1 MPENTSR
8 GYTYPIFT
16 DANSFPAQIQDLA
29 TDIDTDMQT
38 VFNRIVAGYNFAAC
52 SLQASGVNQS
62 VANNTDVT
70 ATYDTELY
78 DNAAMANL
86 GVSNTTIN
94 ITATGLYLAI
104 GRASFATS
112 AVGATGREIRIV
124 SSGALGTIARKSIDG
139 NEGLP
144 ATTTVHLCNLF
155 HAAAGTTVTMVQRQN
170 TGAALNTTHR
180 QLQVAKMGDL

>member
-1 MPENTSR
+1 MTENTSR
-8 GYTYPIFT
+8 GYTYPVFT

-29 TDIDTDMQT
+29 TDIDADVQT
-38 VFNRIVAGYNFAAC
+38 VFNRIVSGYNFAAC
-52 SLQASGVNQS
+52 SVQASGVNQS

-94 ITATGLYLAI
+94 ITATGLYLVI
-104 GRASFATS
+104 GRATFTNS
-112 AVGATGREIRIV
+112 AAGATGREIRLV
-124 SSGALGTIARKSIDG
+124 SSGTPGTFARKSIDG

-144 ATTTVHLCNLF
+144 NTTTVHLCNLV
-155 HAAAGTTVTMVQRQN
+155 HLASGTTLTMVQRQN

-180 QLQVAKMGDL
+180 QLQAAKMGDL